1 MSLII
6 RTRLQ
11 RPGPEGFELDIDLD
25 LPDRGITAV
34 FGPSG
39 CGKSTLLRC
48 VAGLEKGAT
57 GQIAIGPH
65 TWQDQKIFTPCHK
78 RAVGLV
84 FQDGALFPH
93 LSVRGN
99 LEFGLKRTSRPDRAP
114 SFDEANN
121 LLGLNDLLDRRTD
134 DLSGGERQRVALGRA
149 LLAGPELLLLDEP
162 LASLDRGARRAI
174 YPYLEKLHREI
185 ELPVL
190 YVTHALDE
198 AARLADH
205 LVLMDQ
211 GCVTAAGPM
220 TEMMTDLE
228 GTLSRTLEAGAV
240 LSAVVAGHESEY
252 HLTRLEFD
260 GGQILVPDP
269 DLELGQAVR
278 LRILARDVSL
288 ALEPATG
295 TSILNILPARV
306 TGIAA
311 RRPGRMMVRLDIGG
325 TGLLSAITERS
336 AAALD
341 LEPGHEVFAQIKSIA
356 LL

>member
-1 MSLII
+1 MSLVI
-6 RTRLQ
+6 RTKLQ
-11 RPGPEGFELDIDLD
+11 RPGSGGFELDVDLD
-25 LPDRGITAV
+25 LPDRGITAL

-48 VAGLEKGAT
+48 VAGLEKEAAGRIT
-57 GQIAIGPH
+57 IGPH
-65 TWQDQKIFTPCHK
+65 TWQDQSTFTPCHQ
-78 RAVGLV
+78 RAAGLV
-84 FQDGALFPH
+84 FQDGALFSH

-99 LEFGLKRTSRPDRAP
+99 LEYGMKRATRSDRTAG
-114 SFDEANN
+114 FDEVID
-121 LLGLNDLLDRRTD
+121 LLGLNELLDRHTD

-149 LLAGPELLLLDEP
+149 LLTGPDLLLLDEP

-174 YPYLEKLHREI
+174 YPYLEMLHTEI
-185 ELPVL
+185 ALPVL
-190 YVTHALDE
+190 YVTHSLDE

-205 LVLMDQ
+205 LLLMEN
-211 GCVTAAGPM
+211 GRVTAAGPLP
-220 TEMMTDLE
+220 ELMTDLD

-295 TSILNILPARV
+295 TSILNILPTRV
-306 TGIAA
+306 TGVAA
-311 RRPGRMMVRLDIGG
+311 RRPGRVMVRLEVGD
-325 TGLLSAITERS
+325 TALLAAVTERS

-341 LEPGHEVFAQIKSIA
+341 LKPGREVFAQIKSIA